1 MNCPTCSSIEV
12 KEIMKLY
19 DDRYGY
25 PGEFTLFRCHSCG
38 HSLLDCDMEYGE
50 IGKLYTDYYPRKSL
64 NIANFKPHV
73 EENGFFYWFDGLAS
87 STFRWVPKN
96 VRVLD
101 VGCGF
106 GESLGYHTARGCE
119 VYGVEVDENIRR
131 VIEKFNY
138 KVHVGLFDDKLY
150 EKNYFDYVT
159 MDQVIEHVSDPILT
173 LRGVTMV
180 LKPGGIAILSTPN
193 ARGWGATVFGRR
205 WINWHSPYHLHFFT
219 QDSMQLAA
227 HQAGLELMQ
236 VKTVTNSNWLLYQ
249 WIHLATYPRLG
260 QSSWFWSPNK
270 KGATPLQKIAVK
282 FISIIHRT
290 KINHL
295 VTRIFDGLS
304 IGDNFIFILKK
315 PE

>member
-1 MNCPTCSSIEV
+1 
-12 KEIMKLY
+12 
-19 DDRYGY
+19 
-25 PGEFTLFRCHSCG
+25 
-38 HSLLDCDMEYGE
+38 
-50 IGKLYTDYYPRKSL
+50 
-64 NIANFKPHV
+64 
-73 EENGFFYWFDGLAS
+73 
-87 STFRWVPKN
+87 
-96 VRVLD
+96 
-101 VGCGF
+101 
-106 GESLGYHTARGCE
+106 
-119 VYGVEVDENIRR
+119 
-131 VIEKFNY
+131 
-138 KVHVGLFDDKLY
+138 
-150 EKNYFDYVT
+150 
-159 MDQVIEHVSDPILT
+159 
-173 LRGVTMV
+173 
-180 LKPGGIAILSTPN
+180 KPGGIAILSTPN